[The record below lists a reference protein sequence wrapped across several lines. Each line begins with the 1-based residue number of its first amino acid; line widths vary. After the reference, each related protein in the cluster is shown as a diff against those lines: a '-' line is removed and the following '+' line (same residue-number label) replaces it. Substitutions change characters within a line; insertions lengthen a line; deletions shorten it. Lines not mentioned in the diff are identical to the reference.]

1 MILNSYISSRRK
13 RHFSDRLF
21 KIPPGIQLFFNQTR
35 FEESYYRIS
44 QSDENFISFIRTIT
58 GLNSISVEKYFW
70 LHPTENFYMVSRL
83 SLYTT
88 LKSDWEKKMRE
99 KIWILNDLFVSC
111 QNCFSLNMI
120 VYLISFLRQDA
131 NRFYLKHDILVLV
144 MRYKWIRIE

>member
-13 RHFSDRLF
+13 RHFSDSLF
-21 KIPPGIQLFFNQTR
+21 KIPPGIFFFNQTR

-58 GLNSISVEKYFW
+58 GLISISVEKYFW

-99 KIWILNDLFVSC
+99 QIWILNDLFVSC

-120 VYLISFLRQDA
+120 VYLIAFLRQDA
-131 NRFYLKHDILVLV
+131 NRHTCTNNAI
-144 MRYKWIRIE
+144 

>member
-21 KIPPGIQLFFNQTR
+21 KIPPGIFFFNQTR

-83 SLYTT
+83 FIYHTEFRLR
-88 LKSDWEKKMRE
+88 KKMRE
-99 KIWILNDLFVSC
+99 KNLNSQWFVCFLSKLFLVKYDCLPNSLFKTRRKSILSQTRHTCTN
-111 QNCFSLNMI
+111 NAI
-120 VYLISFLRQDA
+120 
-131 NRFYLKHDILVLV
+131 
-144 MRYKWIRIE
+144 

>member
-21 KIPPGIQLFFNQTR
+21 KIPPGIFFFNQTR

-58 GLNSISVEKYFW
+58 GLISISVEKYFW
-70 LHPTENFYMVSRL
+70 LHPTKNFYMVSRL
-83 SLYTT
+83 FIYHTEFRLR
-88 LKSDWEKKMRE
+88 KKMRE
-99 KIWILNDLFVSC
+99 QIWILNDLFVSC

-120 VYLISFLRQDA
+120 VYLIAFLRQDA
-131 NRFYLKHDILVLV
+131 NRHTCTNNAI
-144 MRYKWIRIE
+144 